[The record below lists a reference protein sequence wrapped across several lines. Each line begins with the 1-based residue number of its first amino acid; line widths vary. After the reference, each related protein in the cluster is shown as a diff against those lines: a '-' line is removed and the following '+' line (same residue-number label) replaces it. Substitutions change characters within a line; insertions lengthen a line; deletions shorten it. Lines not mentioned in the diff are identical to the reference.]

1 LATILY
7 LQFADMS
14 VTTATSFGKWLHDKR
29 LDARLSLESLAGK
42 AKVSKQYLSV
52 LERAAPHALTGK
64 PVTPKPE
71 LVERLAKALDADI
84 DEARTAAGY
93 ASPSREPQTVKEL
106 VERLW
111 DLGIQINF
119 ADDLLVDNSPDALER
134 AKASIAA
141 IMQAQFGK
149 FA

>member
-1 LATILY
+1 MQALFSVPPAHFY
-7 LQFADMS
+7 LVENA
-14 VTTATSFGKWLHDKR
+14 FGNLVARRR
-29 LDARLSLESLAGK
+29 LDQNLSQRELARRIGK
-42 AKVSKQYLSV
+42 SATYINYVEQGKNPASRSGLFKPTVEAVDKIAKVLSI
-52 LERAAPHALTGK
+52 PQN
-64 PVTPKPE
+64 
-71 LVERLAKALDADI
+71 
-84 DEARTAAGY
+84 EARQAAGY
-93 ASPSREPQTVKEL
+93 AGIAQEPQTVKEL